1 MEGFFG
7 EKNINHVQFE
17 LNVTKKIISKNN
29 QPVSTSMGN
38 VPAYP
43 GKGLDGANK
52 PETTLPT
59 TK

>member
-29 QPVSTSMGN
+29 QPVSTTMGN

-43 GKGLDGANK
+43 GKARK
-52 PETTLPT
+52 RSH
-59 TK
+59 